1 MDAGALIGMH
11 VAISVD
17 SLTPHLSGIGRY
29 CWELVNGLS
38 LDPRVKGVTSFIG
51 NRWVTDL
58 DGLLDGTAAPAP
70 FSKRWKTRLRRW
82 YYHGRFSD
90 GLVHSPNYFL
100 PDWADGGV
108 ATVHDLSIFRYPE
121 THPAERIQAFE
132 KNFSSTIKRANL
144 ILTDCEWVR
153 REVME
158 FTGLAGSRV
167 RAVPLGVSDAF
178 RVRQSDEIR
187 QELSSMGLQPG
198 TYGLCVSTLEPRK
211 RIGHLLTAWREL
223 PMYLRL
229 RYPLVLAGGAG
240 WRNEA
245 LMHQIEQGIDEG
257 WLHYLGYVPEGRLP
271 TLYAGAR
278 VFAYPSVYEG
288 FGFPPLEAMAC
299 GVPTLVASGTCLE
312 EVAGQGAVA
321 RDPEDISAMK
331 QTLEQMLTSEEWRSE
346 LSAAGLHATSRY
358 RWSVCIDQ
366 TIDAYQSIF

>member
-1 MDAGALIGMH
+1 MH

-17 SLTPHLSGIGRY
+17 SLNPHLSGIGRY

-51 NRWVTDL
+51 NRWFTEL

-70 FSKRWKTRLRRW
+70 YSKPWKTRLRRW
-82 YYHGRFSD
+82 YNHSRFSD

-108 ATVHDLSIFRYPE
+108 ATVHDLSVFRYPE

-132 KNFSSTIKRANL
+132 KNFSSTIERANL

-158 FTGLAGSRV
+158 LTGLPGSRV

-178 RVRQSDEIR
+178 RVRQPDEIR
-187 QELSSMGLQPG
+187 QELNDMGLQPG

-211 RIGHLLTAWREL
+211 RIGHLLMAWREL

-229 RYPLVLAGGAG
+229 RHPLVLAGGAG
-240 WRNEA
+240 WHNEA
-245 LMHQIEQGIDEG
+245 LMHQIERGADEG
-257 WLHYLGYVPEGRLP
+257 WLHYLGYVPEDRLP

-321 RDPEDISAMK
+321 RDPEDIPAMK

-346 LSAAGLHATSRY
+346 LSAAGPPATSSY
-358 RWSVCIDQ
+358 RWPVCIDQ
-366 TIDAYQSIF
+366 TISAYQSIF